1 MDEQF
6 PLIIE
11 HCSSSAPS
19 KQYIY
24 PLQTRYIHI
33 HFDDF
38 GQRYMKTLLQ
48 IFVSLKTI
56 GSQ

>member
-1 MDEQF
+1 MGEQV

-19 KQYIY
+19 KQSIY
-24 PLQTRYIHI
+24 PLQTRYIDI
-33 HFDDF
+33 HFDEF
-38 GQRYMKTLLQ
+38 GQRNIKTLLQ